1 VSQVTPFPPRDRK
14 DETSP
19 ATPQAPAPAPA
30 PAPSVAPA
38 APSRRSAPAPH
49 ALPKRR
55 RRGSSR
61 FILLV
66 VLPALAVA
74 AGCYWWLSG
83 GRYVST
89 DNAYIGADKVMITPQ
104 VSGAIIHIDVVEGQR
119 VKTGDKLFEIDPA
132 PYRTALTL
140 AKARVEAAKNQYS
153 NLQLSFKANADQVRM
168 SEDAVRVR
176 QADFDR
182 KSQLVKTGAGTQNDK
197 DTSNAAL
204 IQAQQILAFVL
215 QQQQSAAV
223 QLGGKPDA
231 PLDEFPAYVEA
242 KAQVEDAARNLR
254 NTEVLAPIPGVATQV
269 PQIQL
274 GRVAPAGVPVFS
286 IVNDRD
292 LWIDANPKESDLT
305 YVHPGLPVSISVDT
319 FPGREWRGKVG
330 AIAPATGAQFA
341 ILPPQNASGNWVK
354 VVQRV
359 PLRVEF
365 DPDQDTGDLRA
376 GMSTVIDIDTGR
388 QRTLAGVWS
397 EIVAAKD
404 GLLGSLISKTKAAQR

>member
-19 ATPQAPAPAPA
+19 ATPPAPA
-30 PAPSVAPA
+30 PAPSVSPA
-38 APSRRSAPAPH
+38 APQPRSAPAPEP
-49 ALPKRR
+49 AAKRR
-55 RRGSSR
+55 GRGSSR
-61 FILLV
+61 FILLI

-74 AGCYWWLSG
+74 VGLYWWLSA

-89 DNAYIGADKVMITPQ
+89 DNAYIGADKVLITPQ
-104 VSGAIIHIDVVEGQR
+104 VTGAIIHVDVVEGQH
-119 VKTGDKLFEIDPA
+119 VSAGDKLFEIDPA
-132 PYRTALTL
+132 HYRTALTL

-182 KSQLVKTGAGTQNDK
+182 KSQLVRTGAGTQNDK
-197 DTSNAAL
+197 DTSNASL

-215 QQQQSAAV
+215 QQQQSAAI
-223 QLGGKPDA
+223 QLGGRPDA
-231 PLDEFPAYVEA
+231 PLEEFPAYVEA
-242 KAQVEDAARNLR
+242 KAQVEDAERNLR
-254 NTEVLAPIPGVATQV
+254 NTQVLAPIPGVATQV

-274 GRVAPAGVPVFS
+274 GRVAAAGAPVFS

-305 YVHPGLPVSISVDT
+305 YLHKGLPVAISVDT

-365 DPDQDTGDLRA
+365 DPDQDVSDLRA
-376 GMSTVIDIDTGR
+376 GMSTVVDIDTGR

-397 EIVAAKD
+397 QLVAAKD